1 MPSAIPKV
9 SRCDGGGKMY
19 VISGVMPLE
28 NVQVDIDGVV
38 TGVATTS
45 STATWC
51 G

>member
-28 NVQVDIDGVV
+28 NVQVETDAVV
-38 TGVATTS
+38 TGEDGVH
-45 STATWC
+45 
-51 G
+51 GKMK